1 MTPETAN
8 RYVVLTNCTGRKL
21 QHGVSIDDEAL
32 AASSSL
38 NELASIWCSQL
49 NRAGVSYRADALY
62 AGRSFQD
69 ARKAASLLDARLL
82 IASAG
87 LGLIA
92 ASDCVTAYDLT
103 VSPSGASILPTLRRL
118 NANTADWWSIV
129 NAMRGQPTPV
139 LSAMTEGDQGIWF
152 IAMPS
157 TYLAMITNELEQL
170 PADAQR
176 RLRIFTSPAWLRSAP
191 KSLAAQVLP
200 YDDRLEGTHYA
211 GTRND
216 FPQRA
221 MLHFIENVHK
231 ASLTIE
237 EATAAVLATMSNCS
251 PPSQPKR
258 MRRSD
263 AEITSLLRENWAQ
276 HGGASGKLLRF
287 LRDDA
292 LVQCEQSRFRD
303 LWNALKP
310 EMEGTCP

>member
-1 MTPETAN
+1 MSKKTAS

-21 QHGVSIDDEAL
+21 QQGVSIGGEAL
-32 AASSSL
+32 ASSSSL
-38 NELASIWCSQL
+38 SELASVWCSQL
-49 NRAGVSYRADALY
+49 KSTGVSHRAEALY

-69 ARKAASLLDARLL
+69 ARKAASLLNARLL

-103 VSPSGASILPTLRRL
+103 VSPSGTSILPTLRRL
-118 NANTADWWSIV
+118 NADTADWWSTV

-139 LSAMTEGDQGIWF
+139 LSAMTEGDQCIWF

-157 TYLAMITNELEQL
+157 TYLSMIAKELAQL
-170 PADAQR
+170 PADTKR

-191 KSLAAQVLP
+191 KSLAVQVLP

-221 MLHFIENVHK
+221 MLHFIENLHE
-231 ASLTIE
+231 ACLTIE
-237 EATAAVLATMSNCS
+237 EATAAVLATMSDCS
-251 PPSQPKR
+251 APPQPKR
-258 MRRSD
+258 VRCSD
-263 AEITSLLRENWAQ
+263 TEITSLLRKNWAR

-303 LWNALKP
+303 LWNALRT